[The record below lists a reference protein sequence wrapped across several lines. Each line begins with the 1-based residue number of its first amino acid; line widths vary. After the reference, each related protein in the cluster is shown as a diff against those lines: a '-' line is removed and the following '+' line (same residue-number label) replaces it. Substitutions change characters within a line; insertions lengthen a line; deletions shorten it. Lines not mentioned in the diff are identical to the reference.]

1 MYRRMTAGRAGIAA
15 VLSLAVAAAAAVT
28 LTPTAD
34 AASAPGT
41 VTIGGKCLDDADYG
55 TANGATV
62 QLFTC
67 NGATA
72 QNWTWQD
79 NGSLTV
85 TISGVTKCL
94 DVTGGSNATGAL
106 VQLYDCDVSARP
118 QQKFKYLPDGTI
130 YSAKSGKCLAV
141 QGTVVNYARIGLATC
156 DPAQTTQKW
165 GSTTVPQPGVIL
177 TAGNSLSSGNG
188 SDTPSAG
195 YTDADGK
202 FYVQNA
208 NAGYGNDA
216 KEWHFYSGA
225 NYDSLLSDPISDTPD
240 NKVTISRCNTSP
252 TGLTAT
258 STGPGTTYSQPN
270 YCDLAGVWVDPD
282 TGWWYGLVHNE
293 FTGSPFGDGS
303 HFDGIDNAVSKDHGA
318 TWTIQEHALTSPY
331 STTRGDTAAF
341 PNQTYYY
348 GDGDQRLFVDYASG
362 YFYVFYATRVIAK
375 PGTTGGNV
383 WEQHVA
389 RAPISGK
396 MAGSSWTKWYNGA
409 WTTPGV
415 GGAESNIIPA
425 DGGGTGYT
433 APNEDYKPSTTGSAA
448 AQVAAGTMPDNSP
461 LTVMNIAWNAYLGK
475 YIGTPQNTI
484 AQKNYELTK
493 NNADMTPLHFYSTD
507 DLATQ
512 KWTDMG
518 LVPGT
523 ENASW
528 YRWLVDSGN
537 KTDGTVLGKTF
548 RSYCSTDCGSSSRE
562 ITVAPRTSADLPSPV
577 DTGRTY
583 QIAAGNGRYLDQSGS
598 SLVTSGTAPSQQWRF
613 TATGDGFYTITN
625 TASGQ
630 ALGVGTGNAGR
641 AWSAAVTPGSLSTPA
656 GIGQQWSI
664 QATRTTPTPSGA
676 STPTGA
682 FRLVNRYS
690 GLALSLTNQG
700 AQSVLT
706 SPQRNWD
713 NAGTGSDT
721 RPANAQTLTLTA
733 VGGTAANTI
742 TVTNPGN
749 RSTAVG
755 AAVTPLQISATDSA
769 TGQSLT
775 YSATGL
781 PPGLTINA
789 GTGQITGTLISV
801 GTVTVTV
808 TATDTTGASG
818 SASLTWTVTG
828 TDLAQGRFTTASSVE
843 GNSTSLTADK
853 ATDGYPGTRWS
864 SAASDPQWLQVD
876 LGSTQP
882 IKEVKLTW
890 EAAYGKTYQ
899 IQTSNDQTNW
909 TTIYTTTT
917 GDGGTDDLT
926 GLNGSGRYIRMTGT
940 TRAPTGYGYS
950 LWSFQVYGW

>member
-1 MYRRMTAGRAGIAA
+1 MRHRTTTARAGLAA
-15 VLSLAVAAAAAVT
+15 ALSLAVAAAAAVT
-28 LTPTAD
+28 VTPTAE

-41 VTIGGKCLDDADYG
+41 VTIGGKCLDDADFG

-67 NGATA
+67 NGASA

-85 TISGVTKCL
+85 TIGSTTKCL

-106 VQLYDCDVSARP
+106 VQLYDCNAGAP
-118 QQKFKYLPDGTI
+118 QQKFKYLPDGTV

-141 QGTVVNYARIGLATC
+141 QGTVVNYARIGLAPC
-156 DPAQTTQKW
+156 DPSQTTQKW
-165 GSTTVPQPGVIL
+165 GSTTAPQPGVIL
-177 TAGNSLSSGNG
+177 TAGATVSGG
-188 SDTPSAG
+188 GGDAPTAG

-202 FYVQNA
+202 FYFQNA

-225 NYDSLLSDPISDTPD
+225 NYDSATRDPISDTPD
-240 NKVTISRCNTSP
+240 NSNTTSRCNNSP

-270 YCDLAGVWVDPD
+270 YCDLVGVWVDPD

-293 FTGSPFGDGS
+293 FTGSPFGDGY

-362 YFYVFYATRVIAK
+362 YFYVYYATRVIAK
-375 PGTTGGNV
+375 PGVAGGNI

-396 MAGSSWTKWYNGA
+396 MAGSSWKKWYNGA
-409 WTTPGV
+409 WQTPGV

-433 APNEDYKPSTTGSAA
+433 APNEDYKPSTTGGAA
-448 AQVAAGTMPDNSP
+448 AQVAAGTMPDNSQ

-475 YIGTPQNTI
+475 YIGTPQNDI
-484 AQKNYELTK
+484 AQNTRVF
-493 NNADMTPLHFYSTD
+493 TPLHFYSTD

-548 RSYCSTDCGSSSRE
+548 RSYCLVDCGSSSRE

-598 SLVTSGTAPSQQWRF
+598 SLVTSGTAPSQQWKF

-656 GIGQQWSI
+656 GIGQQWSV

-700 AQSVLT
+700 TQSVLT

-733 VGGTAANTI
+733 VGGTNTNTI

-749 RSTAVG
+749 RTTSPG
-755 AAVTPLQISATDSA
+755 APITPLQISATDSA

-775 YSATGL
+775 YTATGL

-789 GTGQITGTLISV
+789 GTGQITGTPVSV
-801 GTVTVTV
+801 GTTAVTV

-818 SASLTWTVTG
+818 YTILTWTVTG
-828 TDLAQGRFTTASSVE
+828 TDLAQGRPTTASSVE
-843 GNSTSLTADK
+843 VSTLGATL
-853 ATDGYPGTRWS
+853 ATDGKPATRWAS
-864 SAASDPQWLQVD
+864 NYSDPQWLQID
-876 LGSTQP
+876 LGTTQSV
-882 IKEVKLTW
+882 KEVKLTW
-890 EAAYGKTYQ
+890 EAAYGKAYQ
-899 IQTSNDQTNW
+899 IQTSNDGTTW

-917 GDGGTDDLT
+917 GTGGTNDLT
-926 GLNGSGRYIRMTGT
+926 GLTGSGRYIRMNGT
-940 TRAPTGYGYS
+940 TRGTTFGYS
-950 LWSFQVYGW
+950 LYSFEVYNF

>member
-1 MYRRMTAGRAGIAA
+1 MYRRMTAGRAGVAA
-15 VLSLAVAAAAAVT
+15 ALSLAVAAAAAVT
-28 LTPTAD
+28 ITPAAD

-41 VTIGGKCLDDADYG
+41 VTIGGKCLDDADFS
-55 TANGATV
+55 TANGAIV

-67 NGATA
+67 NGASA

-85 TISGVTKCL
+85 TVGSTTKCL
-94 DVTGGSNATGAL
+94 DVTGGSNADNAL
-106 VQLYDCDVSARP
+106 VQLYDCNAGAP
-118 QQKFKYLPDGTI
+118 QQRFKYLPDGTI

-141 QGTVVNYARIGLATC
+141 KGSVANNARIGLAPC
-156 DPAQTTQKW
+156 DPAQTSQKW
-165 GSTTVPQPGVIL
+165 GSAAAPQPGVIL
-177 TAGNSLSSGNG
+177 TAGNSISFSQGDDSPSS
-188 SDTPSAG
+188 G

-202 FYVQNA
+202 FYFQNA
-208 NAGYGNDA
+208 LAQYGTGPRYWN
-216 KEWHFYSGA
+216 FYSGA
-225 NYDSLLSDPISDTPD
+225 NYDSATLDPISNTPD
-240 NKVTISRCNTSP
+240 NSDTTSRCNNSP

-258 STGPGTTYSQPN
+258 ATAPGTTYSQPN
-270 YCDLAGVWVDPD
+270 YCDLVGVWVDPD

-293 FTGSPFGDGS
+293 FTGSPFGDGL
-303 HFDGIDNAVSKDHGA
+303 HFDAIDSAVSKDHGS
-318 TWTIQEHALTSPY
+318 TWTIQDHALTSPY
-331 STTRGDTAAF
+331 STTRNDTAAF

-362 YFYVFYATRVIAK
+362 YFYVYYATRVVTK
-375 PGTTGGNV
+375 SGPGGNV

-396 MAGSSWTKWYNGA
+396 MAASSWKKWYNGA
-409 WTTPGV
+409 WQSPGV

-425 DGGGTGYT
+425 DGNGLGYI
-433 APNEDYKPSTTGSAA
+433 PSGEDYKPSSTGGAA
-448 AQVAAGTMPDNSP
+448 AQVAAGTLPDNSQ

-475 YIGTPQNTI
+475 YIGTPQNNI
-484 AQKNYELTK
+484 AQNTR
-493 NNADMTPLHFYSTD
+493 NFTPLHFYSTD

-537 KTDGTVLGKTF
+537 KTDNTVLGKTF
-548 RSYCSTDCGSSSRE
+548 RSYCHTDCGSSSRE
-562 ITVAPRTSADLPSPV
+562 ITVAPRTSSDLPSPV

-625 TASGQ
+625 SASGQ

-641 AWSAAVTPGSLSTPA
+641 AWGAAVTLGSLSTPA
-656 GIGQQWSI
+656 GIGQQWSV
-664 QATRTTPTPSGA
+664 QATRTTPDPSGA

-682 FRLVNRYS
+682 VRLVNRYS

-700 AQSVLT
+700 TQSVLT

-733 VGGTAANTI
+733 VGGTAANTV
-742 TVTNPGN
+742 TVTNPGA
-749 RSTAVG
+749 RSTNPGTAI
-755 AAVTPLQISATDSA
+755 TPLQVSATDSA
-769 TGQSLT
+769 AGQTLT
-775 YSATGL
+775 YTATGL
-781 PPGLTINA
+781 PTGLTVNST
-789 GTGQITGTLISV
+789 TGQITGTPVSV
-801 GTVTVTV
+801 GTATVTV

-818 SASLTWTVTG
+818 FAVFTWTVTG
-828 TDLAQGRFTTASSVE
+828 TDLAQGRPTTAF
-843 GNSTSLTADK
+843 STEVSTLGAAL
-853 ATDGYPGTRWS
+853 ATDGKPATRWA
-864 SAASDPQWLQVD
+864 SAHSDPQWLQVD
-876 LGSTQP
+876 LGTTQSV
-882 IKEVKLTW
+882 KEVKLTW
-890 EAAYGKTYQ
+890 EAAYGKAYQ
-899 IQTSNDQTNW
+899 IQTSNDGTTW

-926 GLNGSGRYIRMTGT
+926 GLTGSGRYIRMNGT
-940 TRAPTGYGYS
+940 TRALTSYGYS
-950 LWSFQVYGW
+950 LWSFQVYSW